1 MQKVCTLNL
10 FLFHLFSKFK
20 VINSL
25 EGMNYYLPQSMQ
37 NKVSRR
43 KYIFCLLF
51 LFLWI
56 YLYDTE
62 GHLPVKEKCVSFVHC
77 FAPRDNLL
85 LCSLK
90 IFLVYK
96 KCQSNILQFFHRN
109 EFFWANLEERDL
121 LAFLNRFALK
131 SVIIT

>member
-25 EGMNYYLPQSMQ
+25 EGMNYYLCLRVL
-37 NKVSRR
+37 KACKIKFLER

-62 GHLPVKEKCVSFVHC
+62 GHLPVKEKFVSFVHC
-77 FAPRDNLL
+77 YAPQDNLL
-85 LCSLK
+85 LFSLK
-90 IFLVYK
+90 IFLVCK
-96 KCQSNILQFFHRN
+96 KCKKVISCNFFTEMN
-109 EFFWANLEERDL
+109 FFGL
-121 LAFLNRFALK
+121 
-131 SVIIT
+131 T